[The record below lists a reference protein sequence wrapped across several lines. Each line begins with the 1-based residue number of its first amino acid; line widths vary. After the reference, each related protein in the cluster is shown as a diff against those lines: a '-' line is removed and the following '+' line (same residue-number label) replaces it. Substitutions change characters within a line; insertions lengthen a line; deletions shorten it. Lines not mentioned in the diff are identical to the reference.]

1 MNIYRKL
8 HYLLLGIVFLVTS
21 CSGALISETDSN
33 IPTNDS
39 PLVDTDSGYPSH
51 PIVQSG
57 DSGYPPPPVIPTIPG
72 YPEPNAE
79 QFDEI
84 DATPGPIPQPSS
96 STGVIVGTIKVNND
110 PVPNLTIYLA
120 EVLTDDVGIER
131 VASYDR
137 INSPR
142 AFTNVDGQFVFSN
155 IEPGN
160 YGLVLDTVISAY
172 LLHMPQE
179 ESAII
184 IAVDAGQ
191 QTDVE
196 MLNYDSLPLP

>member
-1 MNIYRKL
+1 MNIHRKVL
-8 HYLLLGIVFLVTS
+8 YLLLGFVFIITS
-21 CSGALISETDSN
+21 CSSAAISETDSP
-33 IPTNDS
+33 IPTDENAVVN
-39 PLVDTDSGYPSH
+39 PDSGYPS
-51 PIVQSG
+51 PPTVQLG
-57 DSGYPPPPVIPTIPG
+57 EPGYPPPPVIPTKPG
-72 YPEPNAE
+72 YPEPNAD
-79 QFDEI
+79 QVAEI

-96 STGVIVGTIKVNND
+96 TTGVIVGTIKVNNE
-110 PVPNLTIYLA
+110 PVPNLTVYLA

-142 AFTNVDGQFVFSN
+142 AFTNETGQFVFSN
-155 IEPGN
+155 IEPGK

-172 LLHMPQE
+172 LLHKPQE
-179 ESAII
+179 ETALI
-184 IAVDAGQ
+184 IAVEAGQ